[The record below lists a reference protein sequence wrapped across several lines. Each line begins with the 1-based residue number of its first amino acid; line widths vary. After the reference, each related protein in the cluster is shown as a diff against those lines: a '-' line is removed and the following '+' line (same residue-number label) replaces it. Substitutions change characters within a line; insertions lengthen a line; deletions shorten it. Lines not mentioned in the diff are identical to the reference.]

1 MNLVNVILKE
11 HSKQQTNKIS
21 HYVGADPER
30 FTELVAVF
38 LAGPY
43 RVTQRASWALSY
55 CVEHN
60 PALIKPHLK
69 KVLGYLQKQDEHDAV
84 RRNIL
89 RFLQYIAIPKAMQG
103 KTIDLCFLLL
113 TNPKEPIAVRVF
125 AMTVLANLAKENPD
139 LKNEIIP
146 IIEDQLPYGSAG
158 FISRGKKV
166 LKELKSN
173 RILKG

>member
-1 MNLVNVILKE
+1 MNLVKVILKE
-11 HSKQQTNKIS
+11 HSKPQKDKITR
-21 HYVGADPER
+21 YVGADHKR
-30 FTELVAVF
+30 FAELVKVF

-43 RVTQRASWALSY
+43 RVTQRASWPLSY

-60 PALIKPHLK
+60 PTLIKPHLK
-69 KVLGYLQKQDEHDAV
+69 KVLGFLQKQHEHDAV
-84 RRNIL
+84 KRNIL
-89 RFLQYIAIPKAMQG
+89 RLLQYIAIPKSLQG
-103 KTIDLCFLLL
+103 KTIDLCFHFL

-146 IIEDQLPYGSAG
+146 IIEDQLPFGSAG

-166 LKELKSN
+166 LKELRS
-173 RILKG
+173 

>member
-11 HSKQQTNKIS
+11 HSKAQRDKITS
-21 HYVGADPER
+21 YVGEDPKR
-30 FTELVAVF
+30 FAELVAVF

-43 RVTQRASWALSY
+43 RVTQRASWPLSY

-60 PALIKPHLK
+60 PNLVKPHLK
-69 KVLGYLQKQDEHDAV
+69 KILSYLHKQDEHDAV
-84 RRNIL
+84 KRNIL
-89 RFLQYIAIPKAMQG
+89 RLLQYIAIPKSLQG
-103 KTIDLCFLLL
+103 TTIDLCFHFL

-166 LKELKSN
+166 LRELKS
-173 RILKG
+173 